1 MSLLTLSLIAG
12 FGSASYCVGLTQILR
27 GNYRPNTFSRGI
39 WLLLAIN
46 SMAGVGFSH
55 GSRASLVLAVIFL
68 IGNTVMCLGS
78 LWKGSGSF
86 GKLEQLC
93 FGLIALSGIIWVLY
107 PLPLINLSIG
117 LFAHFIGG
125 IPTFKNAYR
134 NNESESTAFWSLFFI
149 ASLISLIASIGSP
162 LRTMIFP
169 LYFVGF
175 DGLMILL
182 SVSTRQSPL
191 TSPPERSQL

>member
-39 WLLLAIN
+39 LL
-46 SMAGVGFSH
+46 
-55 GSRASLVLAVIFL
+55 
-68 IGNTVMCLGS
+68 
-78 LWKGSGSF
+78 
-86 GKLEQLC
+86 
-93 FGLIALSGIIWVLY
+93 LY